1 MEHGECGRKLM
12 ADRFEPLEVAQ
23 EEALELEEALTTLR
37 GRLRVVA
44 ASRLT
49 TSQWEGIEKLL
60 PAARG
65 AVTDGC
71 LADVQRVNR
80 RLIDV
85 GAHRIR
91 RFEEE
96 DREAP
101 APPLVLERLNETI
114 DMIPGLPE
122 NADSPTLTTD
132 NDR

>member
-1 MEHGECGRKLM
+1 M
-12 ADRFEPLEVAQ
+12 ADRFEPPKAAQ

-49 TSQWEGIEKLL
+49 TSQWEGIERLL
-60 PAARG
+60 PAARQ
-65 AVTDGC
+65 AVTDGS

-80 RLIDV
+80 QLLDM

-96 DREAP
+96 DRAAP

-114 DMIPGLPE
+114 EAIPGLPE
-122 NADSPTLTTD
+122 IAEPPTLTTD